1 MDAPREEVFPWEM
14 PQRPNTFGGA
24 PLLKPSREAIVHM
37 YANLG
42 MEPKEIAPYIPS
54 PRVQGSTIHVE
65 TVHRVLKYW
74 AETSTGASATRGGGM
89 VEEQKRQPAASV
101 VSARYGGRA
110 SRFFRGR

>member
-1 MDAPREEVFPWEM
+1 MRRV

-42 MEPKEIAPYIPS
+42 MVPKEIAPYIPS

-89 VEEQKRQPAASV
+89 VEGQKRQPAASV

>member
-65 TVHRVLKYW
+65 TVHRVLKL
-74 AETSTGASATRGGGM
+74 SLIHI
-89 VEEQKRQPAASV
+89 
-101 VSARYGGRA
+101 
-110 SRFFRGR
+110 